1 MGDRPATR
9 SVTLTFFARA
19 RTRRALLVSFTA
31 KRAVPALER
40 LVEPR
45 PITTLRARL
54 SALATELVT
63 VRVAE
68 TLQARE
74 QMTTTFSPFRSTD
87 PSFCDGRLRAVSAGK
102 TVVPMP
108 PTSGVVVV
116 PVVVV
121 CVVVVVGAGVLTPPP
136 GGGGGGGGDAVV
148 NVRSAPVPPGEP
160 TSA

>member
-40 LVEPR
+40 LLEPR
-45 PITTLRARL
+45 PITTLRARW

-116 PVVVV
+116 
-121 CVVVVVGAGVLTPPP
+121 VVVVVDVLVVGGGVLPPD
-136 GGGGGGGGDAVV
+136 GGGGAGGDAVV
-148 NVRSAPVPPGEP
+148 KVRSPPEP
-160 TSA
+160 